1 MIYEYYRNLPLK
13 FIFMIKKDVLKPTE
27 SELEIL
33 NVLWERGQATVKE
46 VHEKLSEHKTSGY
59 TTTLKLMQI
68 MHEKGIAKRDDS
80 NKTHIYQANISRD
93 KTRSQ
98 MVKKMVHAA
107 FGGSTSLLV
116 MQALGNKTTTK
127 EELEEI
133 QLFLDNLK

>member
-1 MIYEYYRNLPLK
+1 MN
-13 FIFMIKKDVLKPTE
+13 KKGELRPTE

-33 NVLWERGQATVKE
+33 NILWERGQATVKE

-80 NKTHIYQANISRD
+80 SKTHIYEANISRD

-98 MVKKMVHAA
+98 IVKKMVSSA
-107 FGGSTSLLV
+107 FGGSTSLMV
-116 MQALGNKTTTK
+116 MQALGHKSTTR

-133 QLFLDNLK
+133 QEFLNNLK